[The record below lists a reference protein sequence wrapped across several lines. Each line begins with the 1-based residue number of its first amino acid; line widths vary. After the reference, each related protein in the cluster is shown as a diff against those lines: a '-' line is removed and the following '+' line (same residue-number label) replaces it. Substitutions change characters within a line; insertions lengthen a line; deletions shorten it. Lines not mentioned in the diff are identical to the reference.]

1 VLDSKGSLAKL
12 WIILAVSI
20 LLFLV
25 APLTARADVSR
36 PEDDGIHVTLWVTG
50 TISEADAFQFELLSS
65 MFEHKTPWILLNSKG
80 GDVTAAM
87 KIGRIVRKYD
97 GWTMINGDNKC
108 YSSCAL
114 IYIAGVSR
122 SIDGRGELGLH
133 RPYFA
138 AAPQSREAIQKQVP
152 IMLTTLKNYVAE
164 MGVTDN
170 FYQSMVNTEPSA
182 IMIYRA
188 ATIDKLV
195 SASDPTNDEI
205 GTANGARIYGIT
217 TSEYRKRS
225 DEAATCWNGL
235 VQRTPDCYSAI
246 MWGLS
251 ESVYRERS
259 AKVGRDCRFSAKQVF
274 SDEQQAIIDKTPLK
288 QKNDLPFVERLYTC
302 QRNAMLG
309 R

>member
-36 PEDDGIHVTLWVTG
+36 PEDNGIYVTLWVTG

-65 MFEHKTPWILLNSKG
+65 KFEHKILSIFLNSRG

-97 GWTMINGDNKC
+97 GWTVINGDNKC

-114 IYIAGVSR
+114 IYIAGVDR
-122 SIDGRGELGLH
+122 NINGRGELGLH

-170 FYQSMVNTEPSA
+170 FYQSMINTEPSA

-195 SASDPTNDEI
+195 SATDPTYDEI
-205 GTANGARIYGIT
+205 GTANGARQHGIT
-217 TSEYRKRS
+217 TGEYRRRS
-225 DEAATCWNGL
+225 AEAFSGCFDAKGDLKKQKTFL
-235 VQRTPDCYSAI
+235 ACYEAS

-251 ESVYRERS
+251 ESVYRERE
-259 AKVGRDCRFSAKQVF
+259 AKKVTSCRFSV
-274 SDEQQAIIDKTPLK
+274 EQQAILEKTPIE
-288 QKNDLPFVERLYTC
+288 QRNTLPFVEQIYEC
-302 QRNAMLG
+302 QRNIMLG

>member
-1 VLDSKGSLAKL
+1 MSSPSIAPRKAALAGA
-12 WIILAVSI
+12 I
-20 LLFLV
+20 
-25 APLTARADVSR
+25 
-36 PEDDGIHVTLWVTG
+36 
-50 TISEADAFQFELLSS
+50 
-65 MFEHKTPWILLNSKG
+65 
-80 GDVTAAM
+80 
-87 KIGRIVRKYD
+87 
-97 GWTMINGDNKC
+97 
-108 YSSCAL
+108 
-114 IYIAGVSR
+114 
-122 SIDGRGELGLH
+122 RGELGLH

-188 ATIDKLV
+188 ATVDKLV

-205 GTANGARIYGIT
+205 GTANGARIYGIA

-225 DEAATCWNGL
+225 DETATCWNGV
-235 VQRTPDCYSAI
+235 VQRTPDCYNAI

-259 AKVGRDCRFSAKQVF
+259 AKVVRDCRFSEKQVF

-288 QKNDLPFVERLYTC
+288 QKNDLPFVERLYAC